1 MSPSTVCFSARDD
14 NYGAFYIP
22 TDGSII
28 TFKLIYKY
36 GHVNCFAPGL
46 GLWLSRW
53 GCNGLG
59 RTHPMGALLTD
70 SSRNRLL
77 PKDRYLFGGSDC
89 GTSQLYMLPWAGT
102 ESDEL
107 RFDNFPSPMPV
118 SANQE
123 YQIWFA
129 EDLTGCNELDNGFEE
144 TCAEVHGLYVWFNR
158 ILNLYQTLLKNP
170 GMRQFVQLLYFYFFF
185 WLFKVNVTAQNTF
198 CSLNIYLRP
207 KKSVTWH
214 RTLLGLGIEVYK
226 KLQSLFPWI
235 RFITMDCFR
244 VMETGLSWVFY
255 HQLGMTSYIGQFWNL
270 FGSFSLGDII
280 FIQRDM
286 TVNLR
291 LSSKH
296 Y

>member
-22 TDGSII
+22 TNGSII

-59 RTHPMGALLTD
+59 RTHPMAALLTD

-77 PKDRYLFGGSDC
+77 PKDQYLFGGSDC
-89 GTSQLYMLPWAGT
+89 GTSQLYLLPWAGT

-107 RFDNFPSPMPV
+107 RFDNFPTPMPV

-144 TCAEVHGLYVWFNR
+144 TCAEVHGLYV
-158 ILNLYQTLLKNP
+158 
-170 GMRQFVQLLYFYFFF
+170 
-185 WLFKVNVTAQNTF
+185 
-198 CSLNIYLRP
+198 
-207 KKSVTWH
+207 
-214 RTLLGLGIEVYK
+214 
-226 KLQSLFPWI
+226 
-235 RFITMDCFR
+235 
-244 VMETGLSWVFY
+244 
-255 HQLGMTSYIGQFWNL
+255 
-270 FGSFSLGDII
+270 
-280 FIQRDM
+280 
-286 TVNLR
+286 
-291 LSSKH
+291 
-296 Y
+296 